1 MIELQKTPPAVTEYF
16 ASKAADFDSAV
27 MLLRT
32 DRGKDLMRR
41 DVWILLTEQSL
52 YVAEGVVAIS
62 RSRRGFKKQSAASF
76 MTEELLVYPLADL
89 KKFRMESKL
98 SGGEFICTQKGEP
111 LLLFNYSAACS
122 HDVRL
127 LKDALSQL
135 EKKGVADEAKL
146 REQIKELPYCP
157 KCGRR
162 YTDEKRK
169 LCSYCIDRVRLIKKL
184 SYFFIRY
191 KGYMAMVF
199 LTIALMTG
207 IGLIVPQISSKMF
220 YNEVLTEGG
229 SYYGRIWYVVGL
241 IVGVRFLSLLV
252 STVNGIITARVSTR
266 VNYDLKNTIYKAINR
281 LSLGFFSSR
290 QTGGLMT
297 QINNDANTI
306 YWFFCDGFPY
316 LVTNAIQ
323 LVGVMVIMLFTNVS
337 LTLYTFIT
345 VPLFF
350 LIYKTLFA
358 LFERLHAKSFAKR
371 RSMNSLISDVLN
383 GMRVVKSYARE
394 DIEVKRFDSRSQA
407 MADADTTVQVTASKT
422 FPFLGFLLQTGS
434 FVVWA
439 VGGRQIIEQ
448 GNMSYGDLMAFLAYV
463 SMVYSPID
471 FFADV
476 ANWWTECLNALQRL
490 FEIGDANPDIEE
502 KENAVVLDSVK
513 GDVEFEGVSFAYGE
527 GRDVIKNVSFTVPRG
542 TILGIV
548 GHTGAGKSTLANLLT
563 RLYDPREGSIK
574 IDGVDIREL
583 SLSSLRGS
591 IAIVSQE
598 TYLFRGTIMDNI
610 RYARPSATAEE
621 VIAASKAASAHD
633 FIIKYPDGYQTMVG
647 IGNKELSGG
656 EKQRVSIARALLTNP
671 RILILDEATA
681 AMDTQTE
688 RQIQAALNGIT
699 KGRTTIIIAHRLSTL
714 READKLIVIEKGAVV
729 ESGTAEELLRE
740 KGVYYKLYKLQAEA
754 LKTVGVE

>member
-16 ASKAADFDSAV
+16 ASKAADFENAT
-27 MLLRT
+27 LLMRA
-32 DRGKDLMRR
+32 DRGKDLMHR
-41 DVWILLTEQSL
+41 DVWVLLTDKRL
-52 YVAEGVVAIS
+52 YVAEGVVAVS
-62 RSRRGFKKQSAASF
+62 RSRRGLKKQSASAF
-76 MTEELLVYPLADL
+76 MPNELCVYEL
-89 KKFRMESKL
+89 KDIKKLRMEDKL
-98 SGGEFICTQKGEP
+98 SGGELVCTEKGEP
-111 LLLFNYSAACS
+111 LLLFNYSAACKQ
-122 HDVRL
+122 DVRL
-127 LKDALSQL
+127 LKDAVSQL
-135 EKKGVADEAKL
+135 EKDGKADEAKL
-146 REQIKELPYCP
+146 KEQIKKLPYCP

-162 YTDEKRK
+162 YTDEKRS
-169 LCSYCIDRVRLIKKL
+169 LCSYCIDKVGLIKKL
-184 SYFFIRY
+184 SYFFTRY

-220 YNEVLTEGG
+220 YNDVLTEGG
-229 SYYGRIWYVVGL
+229 KHYGRIWYATGL
-241 IVGVRFLSLLV
+241 IVGVRLLSLLV
-252 STVNGIITARVSTR
+252 STANGIITARVSTR

-297 QINNDANTI
+297 PINQDANTI

-337 LTLYTFIT
+337 LTLYTFVT

-350 LIYKTLFA
+350 LVYRALFA

-394 DIEVKRFDSRSQA
+394 DIEVKRFDVRSQA

-434 FVVWA
+434 FIVWA

-448 GNMSYGDLMAFLAYV
+448 GNMSYGDLMAFIAYV
-463 SMVYSPID
+463 SMVYAPID

-490 FEIGDANPDIEE
+490 FEINDASPDVEE
-502 KENAVVLDSVK
+502 KEGAIAPEEIK
-513 GDVEFEGVSFAYGE
+513 GEVEFDNVSFAYNE
-527 GRDVIKNVSFTVPRG
+527 GRDVIKNVSFTVPKG

-563 RLYDPREGSIK
+563 RLYDPREGTVK
-574 IDGVDIREL
+574 IDGIDIKEL
-583 SLSSLRGS
+583 PFSALRGN

-610 RYARPSATAEE
+610 RYARPTATPEE

-714 READKLIVIEKGAVV
+714 READKLIVIEKGAVA
-729 ESGTAEELLRE
+729 ESGTAEELLKQ